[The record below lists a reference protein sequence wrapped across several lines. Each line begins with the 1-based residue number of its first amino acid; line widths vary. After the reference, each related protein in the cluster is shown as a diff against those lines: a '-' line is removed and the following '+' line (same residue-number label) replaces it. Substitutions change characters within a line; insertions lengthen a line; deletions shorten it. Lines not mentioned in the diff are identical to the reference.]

1 MEVISLDEDRV
12 KIFDNYVKKKSSI
25 KEYNSLNKANIMSKE
40 LNNVTIDNTN
50 FQIVTPEVYD
60 FTNNIITME
69 RCFGDNLELILRH
82 RNTYN
87 TGVLFLNSLLKFF
100 IDNNFYWK
108 DFAPR
113 NILVQKNKITV
124 LDFERG
130 ISNQVSS
137 LQDYFAE
144 NVYEEYGA
152 FILPN
157 DRIYDVND
165 VFDSIDNTL
174 MNISIISSNRVK
186 TILKNLGYK
195 DYVPIKDYL
204 LAVKMIVTNETPYID
219 NEEIMFPILELEE
232 YLKNEGYQKYAEK
245 IIGGY
250 YGRQKRI

>member
-12 KIFDNYVKKKSSI
+12 KIFDNYVKKKSNVN
-25 KEYNSLNKANIMSKE
+25 EYNSLNKANLMSKE
-40 LNNVTIDNTN
+40 LNNITIDNTY
-50 FQIVTPEVYD
+50 FQIVTPKVYD

-87 TGVLFLNSLLKFF
+87 TGVLFLNNLLKFF
-100 IDNNFYWK
+100 IDNNFYWQ

-113 NILVQKNKITV
+113 NILVQKNKISI
-124 LDFERG
+124 LDFDRG
-130 ISNQVSS
+130 ISDKVPSI
-137 LQDYFAE
+137 QDYLV
-144 NVYEEYGA
+144 NSVYEEYGA
-152 FILPN
+152 FILPD
-157 DRIYDVND
+157 DRIYDIND
-165 VFDSIDNTL
+165 VYDSIDNTL

-195 DYVPIKDYL
+195 DYVPIKDYM
-204 LAVKMIVTNETPYID
+204 LAIKMIVTNETPYKD

-250 YGRQKRI
+250 YGKQKRI